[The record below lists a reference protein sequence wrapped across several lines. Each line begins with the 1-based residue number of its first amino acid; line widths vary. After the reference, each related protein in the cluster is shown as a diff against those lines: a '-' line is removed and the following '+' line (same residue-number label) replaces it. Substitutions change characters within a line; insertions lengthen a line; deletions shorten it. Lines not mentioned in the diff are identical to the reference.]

1 MRFVT
6 GDLQLSSSSIS
17 QYSEE
22 LPLPTT
28 VMSVTCNPRIQQEY
42 INIYQ
47 DKDIYLLTLGI
58 GSKYIFCNTHLYFCR
73 KSPLP
78 HKYLANSLYGSN
90 VSPKAGK
97 RQQSGVP
104 PLFCNT
110 LQMIVLYRLAM
121 HFDVHTI
128 STYLEHTW
136 ILVSRRT
143 CSALAPSTFIFNS
156 SSLDSPLEII
166 IRSMKIGLEF
176 RSRNFNYELRKFQ
189 VTTTLFI

>member
-1 MRFVT
+1 
-6 GDLQLSSSSIS
+6 
-17 QYSEE
+17 
-22 LPLPTT
+22 
-28 VMSVTCNPRIQQEY
+28 MSVTCNPRIQQEY

-78 HKYLANSLYGSN
+78 HKYLAKQPLWIECFSEGRKEA
-90 VSPKAGK
+90 VVRSP
-97 RQQSGVP
+97 SP
-104 PLFCNT
+104 I
-110 LQMIVLYRLAM
+110 LQYTPNDSALQACYAFRRTYI
-121 HFDVHTI
+121 T
-128 STYLEHTW
+128 TYLEHTW

>member
-1 MRFVT
+1 M
-6 GDLQLSSSSIS
+6 
-17 QYSEE
+17 
-22 LPLPTT
+22 
-28 VMSVTCNPRIQQEY
+28 
-42 INIYQ
+42 
-47 DKDIYLLTLGI
+47 
-58 GSKYIFCNTHLYFCR
+58 YIFCNTHLYFCR

-121 HFDVHTI
+121 HFDVLHTI
-128 STYLEHTW
+128 TTTYLEHTW

-143 CSALAPSTFIFNS
+143 CSALAPSTFIFNSS

-176 RSRNFNYELRKFQ
+176 RSRNFNYELQKFQ
-189 VTTTLFI
+189 VMATSLFI